1 MNCRFF
7 MSLLLFCAAS
17 LITIESPRG
26 ENPYEEFK
34 EFQTRTQRIF
44 KEMQAGTFTAWD
56 SLEGI
61 IGEARSYSSKL
72 SEFSV
77 WEAGYAN
84 RHRLRSNR
92 LDYKGY
98 DAAVRDLHQKSQTM
112 FGTFVELFS
121 KINGDES
128 SEHANTTGYLKD
140 KRQENDFQRELA
152 VLRERFDKEHE
163 AFFAQQKVLNLT
175 LESSAKRFSR
185 NAYAFCRGAIGAIG
199 AGARAF
205 VRCVGHCR
213 KPKTA

>member
-17 LITIESPRG
+17 LITIELPRG
-26 ENPYEEFK
+26 EDPYEEFK
-34 EFQTRTQRIF
+34 EFQTRTQCIF
-44 KEMQAGTFTAWD
+44 KEMQAGTFTNWGRLG
-56 SLEGI
+56 SI
-61 IGEARSYSSKL
+61 IEEARSYSSKL

-77 WEAGYAN
+77 WERGYAN

-98 DAAVRDLHQKSQTM
+98 DEAVRDLHQKSQTM

-128 SEHANTTGYLKD
+128 SDHANTTGYLRDQK
-140 KRQENDFQRELA
+140 QENDFQRELA
-152 VLRERFDKEHE
+152 TLRERFDREHS
-163 AFFAQQKVLNLT
+163 AFFAQQRVLNLT
-175 LESSAKRFSR
+175 LESQAQRLTRKGR
-185 NAYAFCRGAIGAIG
+185 AFCRVAGAA
-199 AGARAF
+199 ARAF
-205 VRCVGHCR
+205 VRCVWHCR